1 MPFKAHLREC
11 LKRLKLF
18 AHFACIF
25 RSFCYLLPL
34 YGLFLYDLQCFTSS
48 LIPFTYLY
56 VEGEGK
62 YKITSDGW
70 WKEKW
75 EETDSDEKEGEDDY
89 LQDPRIILFHDY
101 EFETLLFGTLL
112 MYFVFVYKLDFYVV
126 VYLGI
131 FKDGLWFIITI
142 LHIFLLF

>member
-1 MPFKAHLREC
+1 M
-11 LKRLKLF
+11 
-18 AHFACIF
+18 
-25 RSFCYLLPL
+25 
-34 YGLFLYDLQCFTSS
+34 
-48 LIPFTYLY
+48 
-56 VEGEGK
+56 EGEGK

-112 MYFVFVYKLDFYVV
+112 MYFVFVYKLDFYLV